1 MATLILI
8 LLIAPGLLL
17 LIGTVVFLAFSG
29 GSSKDSKD
37 DPS

>member
-1 MATLILI
+1 MATLVLI
-8 LLIAPGLLL
+8 FLIAPGLLL

-29 GSSKDSKD
+29 GESKDSKD